1 MPTVFHAWLC
11 DRFIEIRAPAR
22 EINFKDRIIT
32 PIFFGGSFSN
42 KENGRNLIQF

>member
-32 PIFFGGSFSN
+32 PIFLEALLAI
-42 KENGRNLIQF
+42 KKMEET